1 VYDVAT
7 VVDALCRVVGSLKR
21 AVARIRITRVRALAA
36 AGVATVALIAC
47 EPLGPDELQ
56 REVESIHSV
65 AAESAVLADQVAG
78 QNTKRTFARVQ
89 ARELS
94 DAAEH
99 SAERLTDAHP
109 APELDDATARAIDLA
124 EATSAAVGEVEL
136 APDDP
141 AKASAAAR
149 RLRDLAARADA
160 LARSL

>member
-1 VYDVAT
+1 MAGVRINRFGLLV
-7 VVDALCRVVGSLKR
+7 ALC
-21 AVARIRITRVRALAA
+21 VAALAL
-36 AGVATVALIAC
+36 TAC

-65 AAESAVLADQVAG
+65 AAEGSVLADQVAN
-78 QNTKRTFARVQ
+78 QSTKRTFARVQ

-109 APELDDATARAIDLA
+109 AEGLGDATLRAIDLA
-124 EATSAAVGEVEL
+124 EQTSAAVGEVEL
-136 APDDP
+136 APDDA
-141 AKASAAAR
+141 AKASDSSAR
-149 RLRDLAARADA
+149 LGRLAARADS